1 MKEKI
6 VLIILLNAFLF
17 SSCNK
22 ENNPASAYDNE
33 ILNELVSKIED
44 GQYGEVHSLLISKN
58 DTIVFEEYFNGYSR
72 QDRHPMYSVTKSF
85 TSAVMGI
92 CMDNGDIDS
101 IGMKVLAFFP
111 EYRGSIANYDSL
123 KEKITIEH
131 LLTMTAGFTW
141 DEWSTSYNDP
151 DNYVAGLIQSSDW
164 IKYILD
170 LPMSYAPG
178 RHTTYN
184 SGVSHVLSGIISR
197 ASGKSSA
204 ETALENIF
212 TKLAFENWS
221 WDSRPG
227 NISIGGWGLSIRS
240 LDMIKFGQLYLH
252 KGKWGNEQIISE
264 SWIEQSTKPYSQI
277 NYYCDYGYQWWRYGQ
292 NSGLKSTGI
301 FFAAGRGE
309 QFIWVI
315 PQYNAVA
322 VCTGWNDNQ
331 SKLEPVLWEYIL
343 PALENLK

>member
-6 VLIILLNAFLF
+6 LLIFLVNAFLF

-22 ENNPASAYDNE
+22 ENNPVSAYDNE
-33 ILNELVSKIED
+33 FLNELVSKIEA
-44 GQYGEVHSLLISKN
+44 GQYGEVHSLLISQN

-92 CMDNGDIDS
+92 CMDKGDIDS
-101 IGMKVLAFFP
+101 TGMKVLDFFP

-123 KEKITIEH
+123 KEIITIEH

-141 DEWSTSYNDP
+141 DELSTSYNDP
-151 DNYVAGLIQSSDW
+151 DNYVAGFVQSSDW
-164 IKYILD
+164 IKYVLD

-197 ASGKSSA
+197 ASGRSSA
-204 ETALENIF
+204 QTALENIF
-212 TKLAFENWS
+212 TKLTFENWS

-227 NISIGGWGLSIRS
+227 NISIGGWGLSIRPI
-240 LDMIKFGQLYLH
+240 DMVKFGQLYLH

-264 SWIEQSTKPYSQI
+264 SWIEQSIKPFSQI

-315 PQYNAVA
+315 PGYNAVA